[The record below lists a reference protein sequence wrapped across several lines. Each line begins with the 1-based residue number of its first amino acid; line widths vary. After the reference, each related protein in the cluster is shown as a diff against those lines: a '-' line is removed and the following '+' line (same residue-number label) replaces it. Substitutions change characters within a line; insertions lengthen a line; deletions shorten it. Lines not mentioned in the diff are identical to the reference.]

1 MQLHKNIFFAFFL
14 LLSSY
19 FVSLAQLDNKY
30 LQDKIDI
37 NFSDSNRI
45 GLSLNAFN
53 YMRNTEYYSKIEVG
67 RTLFGYQLNP
77 NLYYQVN
84 PYIKLQAGVF
94 LRNDFGAENTYTSIA
109 PAFTLKVQKNNFS
122 MLFGTLEGAL
132 SHRIIEP
139 MFDISRVIEN
149 RLENG
154 FQVKYNT
161 QRTFFDAWIN
171 WEKFIERGSP
181 YKEQLTTGGSLQH
194 NLFDSKATNKDWNV
208 LFISQFMLSHQGG
221 QIDNDSV
228 NQLYVK
234 MNAAAG
240 LRISR
245 SFSNQFIKEIR
256 LEPYYL
262 IYKENSSS
270 GMPFD
275 NGNAMYLSA
284 FVDTKYLGLMIS
296 YWNSQNFLAPRGTAI
311 YQSQSIDKPNYFIP
325 NYKRELLFLRLL
337 YEKPLFDKLYLT
349 ARLEPFYDFA
359 TTGLDYS
366 YSFYLSYKQNINFAR
381 GK

>member
-1 MQLHKNIFFAFFL
+1 MCLIKNIFLGLF
-14 LLSSY
+14 LSSY
-19 FVSLAQLDNKY
+19 FVSIAQLDNKY

-37 NFSDSNRI
+37 NASDSNRL

-77 NLYYQVN
+77 SLYYQVN

-94 LRNDFGAENTYTSIA
+94 LRNDFGAENTYTAIA
-109 PAFTLKVQKNNFS
+109 PTFTLIAQKNNFS

-132 SHRIIEP
+132 SHRIVEP
-139 MFDISRVIEN
+139 MFDIARVIEN
-149 RLENG
+149 RVENG
-154 FQVKYNT
+154 FQVKYNS
-161 QRTFFDAWIN
+161 QRTFFDTWIN

-181 YKEQLTTGGSLQH
+181 YKEQLTTGGSLMFDV
-194 NLFDSKATNKDWNV
+194 FDSKAKGKDWNI
-208 LFISQFMLSHQGG
+208 LLISQIMLSHRGG
-221 QIDNDSV
+221 QIDKDTV

-240 LRISR
+240 LRISK
-245 SFSNQFIKEIR
+245 SFSNQFIKELR

-275 NGNAMYLSA
+275 NGNAMYFNA
-284 FVDTKYLGLMIS
+284 FVDTKHLGFMLS
-296 YWNSQNFLAPRGTAI
+296 YWNSQNFIAPRGTAI
-311 YQSQSIDKPNYFIP
+311 YQAQSIDKPNYFSA
-325 NYKRELLFLRLL
+325 NYRRELLFLRIL
-337 YEKPLFDKLYLT
+337 YEKPLYNKLYLT

-359 TTGLDYS
+359 TTSLDYS
-366 YSFYLSYKQNINFAR
+366 YSFYLSYKQNINF
-381 GK
+381 GKGK

>member
-1 MQLHKNIFFAFFL
+1 
-14 LLSSY
+14 
-19 FVSLAQLDNKY
+19 
-30 LQDKIDI
+30 
-37 NFSDSNRI
+37 
-45 GLSLNAFN
+45 
-53 YMRNTEYYSKIEVG
+53 
-67 RTLFGYQLNP
+67 
-77 NLYYQVN
+77 
-84 PYIKLQAGVF
+84 
-94 LRNDFGAENTYTSIA
+94 
-109 PAFTLKVQKNNFS
+109 
-122 MLFGTLEGAL
+122 
-132 SHRIIEP
+132 
-139 MFDISRVIEN
+139 
-149 RLENG
+149 
-154 FQVKYNT
+154 
-161 QRTFFDAWIN
+161 
-171 WEKFIERGSP
+171 
-181 YKEQLTTGGSLQH
+181 
-194 NLFDSKATNKDWNV
+194 
-208 LFISQFMLSHQGG
+208 MLSHQGG